1 MLVRSFEASAGAGA
15 CRKVNRCRLMF
26 IGPTD
31 TDKQH
36 PAMLQFES
44 HTNKNKLI
52 KRMHYNFVD
61 EGERLRHA
69 KPSLPSVKP

>member
-1 MLVRSFEASAGAGA
+1 MLLRSFDASAGVGVG
-15 CRKVNRCRLMF
+15 RKNNRWRLMF
-26 IGPTD
+26 IGP

-52 KRMHYNFVD
+52 KRMHYHFVD

-69 KPSLPSVKP
+69 KPPLPSLKS

>member
-1 MLVRSFEASAGAGA
+1 
-15 CRKVNRCRLMF
+15 MF
-26 IGPTD
+26 IGP

-52 KRMHYNFVD
+52 KRMHYHFVD

-69 KPSLPSVKP
+69 KPPLPSLKS